1 MDTGMPA
8 VLFLEIVAVGMNRSL
23 SKDRLRTF
31 GNYQDFHLTTISRR
45 SQAEA
50 TLFRFGKLVLVK
62 DNVYKN
68 RIDPVDNNWE
78 DTRSP

>member
-1 MDTGMPA
+1 MDTGMPV

-31 GNYQDFHLTTISRR
+31 GSYQDFHLTTISRR

-50 TLFRFGKLVLVK
+50 TLFRYGKLVLVK
-62 DNVYKN
+62 DNVYKH
-68 RIDPVDNNWE
+68 RIDPADNNWE
-78 DTRSP
+78 DTHSP

>member
-1 MDTGMPA
+1 MDTGMPV

-31 GNYQDFHLTTISRR
+31 GSYQDFHLTTISRR

-50 TLFRFGKLVLVK
+50 TLFRYGKLVLVK
-62 DNVYKN
+62 DIVYK
-68 RIDPVDNNWE
+68 RQIDLADDNWE
-78 DTRSP
+78 GTRSP